1 MEATKGEVTG
11 HALKLEEEL
20 EHSKR
25 VQGETADR
33 LVSRSADVESV
44 TRSLASILLYVF
56 SALPTQ
62 ENLYF
67 KSLYIFGCLKSVL
80 TPMSVCLSY
89 WFYCTLKDSSPTF
102 KSLRK

>member
-20 EHSKR
+20 EHTKR

-44 TRSLASILLYVF
+44 TRSLASILCMSSLH
-56 SALPTQ
+56 SLPKKI
-62 ENLYF
+62 YIF
-67 KSLYIFGCLKSVL
+67 KSLYIFECLKRVL
-80 TPMSVCLSY
+80 TPLSVCLS
-89 WFYCTLKDSSPTF
+89 
-102 KSLRK
+102 

>member
-44 TRSLASILLYVF
+44 ARSLASILCMSCLH
-56 SALPTQ
+56 SLPKKIYT
-62 ENLYF
+62 F
-67 KSLYIFGCLKSVL
+67 KSLYIFGCLKSVF
-80 TPMSVCLSY
+80 TPLYVCFS
-89 WFYCTLKDSSPTF
+89 
-102 KSLRK
+102 

>member
-44 TRSLASILLYVF
+44 TRSLASILCVSSLH
-56 SALPTQ
+56 SLTQ
-62 ENLYF
+62 ENLHIWMPEQRAH
-67 KSLYIFGCLKSVL
+67 SSVR
-80 TPMSVCLSY
+80 LSY
-89 WFYCTLKDSSPTF
+89 WFYCTLNGSSPNF

>member
-44 TRSLASILLYVF
+44 TRSLVSILCISSLH
-56 SALPTQ
+56 SLPKKI
-62 ENLYF
+62 YIF

-80 TPMSVCLSY
+80 TPLSVCFS
-89 WFYCTLKDSSPTF
+89 
-102 KSLRK
+102 

>member
-44 TRSLASILLYVF
+44 TRSLASILCMSSLH
-56 SALPTQ
+56 SLPKKI
-62 ENLYF
+62 YIF
-67 KSLYIFGCLKSVL
+67 KSLYIFGCLKRVL
-80 TPMSVCLSY
+80 TPLSVYLS
-89 WFYCTLKDSSPTF
+89 
-102 KSLRK
+102 

>member
-44 TRSLASILLYVF
+44 TRSLASILCMSCLH
-56 SALPTQ
+56 SLPKKI
-62 ENLYF
+62 YIF
-67 KSLYIFGCLKSVL
+67 KSLYIFGCLKSVF
-80 TPMSVCLSY
+80 TPPYVCFS
-89 WFYCTLKDSSPTF
+89 
-102 KSLRK
+102 

>member
-44 TRSLASILLYVF
+44 TRSLASILCMSSLH
-56 SALPTQ
+56 SLTQ
-62 ENLYF
+62 ENLHIWMPEQRAHSSVRLLVILVLLHF
-67 KSLYIFGCLKSVL
+67 K
-80 TPMSVCLSY
+80 
-89 WFYCTLKDSSPTF
+89 WFF
-102 KSLRK
+102 AHF

>member
-33 LVSRSADVESV
+33 LVSRSADIESV
-44 TRSLASILLYVF
+44 TRSLASILCMF
-56 SALPTQ
+56 SLHSLPKKIYILNRYTYSDARRACSLLCPFASRSGSTAL
-62 ENLYF
+62 
-67 KSLYIFGCLKSVL
+67 
-80 TPMSVCLSY
+80 
-89 WFYCTLKDSSPTF
+89 
-102 KSLRK
+102 

>member
-44 TRSLASILLYVF
+44 TRSLASILCMSSLHG
-56 SALPTQ
+56 LPKKI
-62 ENLYF
+62 YIF
-67 KSLYIFGCLKSVL
+67 KSLYIFGCLKSAL
-80 TPMSVCLSY
+80 TPLSVCFS
-89 WFYCTLKDSSPTF
+89 
-102 KSLRK
+102 